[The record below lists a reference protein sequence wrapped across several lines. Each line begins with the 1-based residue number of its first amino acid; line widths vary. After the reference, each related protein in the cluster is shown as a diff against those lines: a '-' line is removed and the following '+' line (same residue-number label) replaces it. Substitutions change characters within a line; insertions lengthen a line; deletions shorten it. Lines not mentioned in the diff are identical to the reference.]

1 MKHIYTKLTFVLLL
15 LMSSISLF
23 ANSSKT
29 YYSTMNVAVA
39 SGQTGYGTVYVTSS
53 GKASDT
59 KKSSSTDSSVSH
71 SYNIVATP
79 SDGYKFTSWSGSG
92 ITFGN
97 TNAASTTGSISTS
110 STSSPGTSKTATA
123 SFKAIEVNS
132 ATNPDVITVTKPST
146 PEVTVSFSVTNGAK
160 TSDFTTPTVTGTGW
174 SYVANSL
181 SVSGTAATVK
191 VKFTATVSTPQNA
204 NNGTVTLTSK
214 EAGGSNKAATLKANV
229 DLTPTLTANPTSLD
243 FGMFTIGVDKKTS
256 KTIALTFSNG
266 VTFDKTADAN
276 IAPFSA
282 SLSSD
287 NKTLTVYYEP
297 TSVGTGTWSKTLTV
311 TAKNGQA
318 TTLSASQTITLTGQ
332 AQSTTHPEY
341 TCTIA
346 DSYFVDD
353 AAIDLNT
360 LWTSTSPAAKKYEIV
375 SFTPLA
381 SAIHTGATAP
391 TISGTSLSLGQAGE
405 LKLKLSQSAAPG
417 FFDGN
422 STKTI
427 IINKKEPNFILSKN
441 TLELDQTATLT
452 LENTNGANVVFSPTG
467 KVSYVASTGVI
478 TATEVGTTQMTIS
491 QSETYKLSAKSQ
503 TFPITVS
510 KKTPTLTVKMGNVA
524 QTSKSVAVGNTVAVT
539 FDKVSDTTVV
549 VTPKNQQQLQYA
561 SFVNDTLTAHKVG
574 SATFR
579 ATLPETETYKETSVE
594 FTLNVTANVLHLPIT
609 MSSSLWNNT
618 SFKVENEGSNSW
630 NNTNGIVLGS
640 VDGGGFDSDD
650 KYVILHFEGIPDKL
664 TFEIA
669 TPSKVGGGIGS
680 LLGGVSN
687 VEWYVKES
695 KTSTMPSTTKW
706 NSTYAEKEFKSYSIQ
721 LDPDTRYVQ
730 LCYSGNF
737 GAYFHNVQISEL
749 KKVEDPTPNKVD
761 FGTAEIN
768 SGVVEKEV
776 NVNWWNIAPMTVT
789 CDNSRF
795 TVTPQ
800 SFGNYEKIG
809 SQTINVSFN
818 HTSDV
823 GEYTGTITISNG
835 DASFTKTIPV
845 SAKTTKH
852 EQHITWNENL
862 ESTGFAMNVGE
873 TYPDNTIIW
882 IAKATNRGTINYTSD
897 KTSIIRVINDTIL
910 EAVGV
915 GTARIIAKQDGD
927 DEFQEVSDTVSFVVT
942 DLRKQKITW
951 NQDFSGLLTNSNDTT
966 LTARAESGCDITYS
980 LSNDTVVSIINDS
993 ILHIIR
999 SGEVVITATQSGCTA
1014 DGVQWLEISQNNYV
1028 IVRDPNE
1035 QCKGYAV
1042 AVSSL
1047 ELNST
1052 NNFKQEYEI
1061 HGVPVSLTFSALH
1074 GTKPKPNIW
1083 TSATYAPLVVEE
1095 YVKKD
1100 GVWKW
1105 INKYNEVVGTSSTPS
1120 GTIALSEGA
1129 TKIRFS
1135 TTEDGTT
1142 HTIEK
1147 IYVTRMKQ
1155 MSSSIDAIHT
1165 EIEANTNWSQRVT
1178 IAHSNI
1184 DFMNISTKKGLL
1196 TLSTTTLG
1204 EGCNDYT
1211 DDEFTISFNTIEP
1224 NKEFVDTVV
1233 ITDNKQEPATIVI
1246 PVYLKSKGL
1255 NQSIS
1260 DFVVSETAYTTD
1272 SIAPFNASVASGL
1285 PVTYSTS
1292 DSTIA
1297 RIVNGNELEILTA
1310 GTVTVR
1316 ASQAGDATHNATYEE
1331 KTLVISKV
1339 TPTIDTYPTTDVHYL
1354 GTWDNSQ
1361 LTKGKAIVTFH
1372 GRANT
1377 QVEGTFEWTENNG
1390 TQVVN
1395 APGNYPYYVTFKPTD
1410 TGKYN
1415 VYTFDMPVTIKK
1427 AIASLEMNDGEVTV
1441 SIPDHIKTIDLNS
1454 LKNSASDNG
1463 SLSYS
1468 VISEN
1473 NTFATVNGNL
1483 FSATAGDEYTILA
1496 TKAETNVYEQATD
1509 TFTVTVNKITP
1520 VVSTS
1525 ELDGVTV
1532 AFGEALSTPT
1542 LSEKLVATDNINN
1555 VTLGGEY
1562 AWKVLPIVGDNK
1574 GTAIFT
1580 PQDTTAYTKAEF
1592 EIELS
1597 VEPIETTYS
1606 ATAHLIFGRP
1616 LSDAVFTNTTK
1627 GILDEDV
1634 EGTIQWAESVDA
1646 TATPLADTYT
1656 NFAIAFTPADGS
1668 NYVSGIGT
1676 CVLVVEQA
1684 GIIFEGDAENNTT
1697 VWGNEDNWLG
1707 NQMPTEEDFVVI
1719 NANVDVTTN
1728 VSIAGL
1734 TINQDHTLTI
1744 KDGGSLTIGNNNS
1757 LFREAYGNIIVEAG
1771 GQLNLGT
1778 GTVELNDFT
1787 LYASASGYTSAEATE
1802 PVPGKSGQ
1810 VSNEQQLTIH
1820 NKAYFVLDLDPSGAA
1835 SYGWYDFTVPFPV
1848 DALHGIT
1855 RQDPETGEWL
1865 TLTNETHY
1873 AIMKYH
1879 EDLRAQGQY
1888 GWKKYTQTL
1897 QPGVAYTMTTNSSI
1911 NRYRFEMTEGSTFNN
1926 NLTIDLQATEGG
1938 LQKDKGWNGVGNGTM
1953 TYVTL
1958 MNAPLHTVQMYNHA
1972 RDMYKVVDASTYQF
1986 VIGSAYFVQ
1995 AEVPSVLTMQANTEA
2010 TPENL
2015 RAPERTPMHQTG
2027 ATLTISQP
2035 NSNSEADRIILTAD
2049 EDATSEYVIGKDL
2062 LKMGTMSKSLEP
2074 RIWSAMK
2081 PAGILCGVYA
2091 PMTQNEATVPFKIYT
2106 PKAGTYTF
2114 SAVDSQ
2120 AESVYLMRNGVIV
2133 WNLSMSDYVI
2143 DLPSGLNT
2151 EYSIRLVAQGMD
2163 AATGVDYLNN
2173 DDENGTIFVEKM
2185 IVDGQLFILRDG
2197 ILYDAQ
2203 GRKVER

>member
-1 MKHIYTKLTFVLLL
+1 MKHIYTQLTFALLL

-39 SGQTGYGTVYVTSS
+39 SGQTGYGTVYVNASGTTSQTKS
-53 GKASDT
+53 ASST
-59 KKSSSTDSSVSH
+59 SSSTSISF
-71 SYNIVATP
+71 NIYATAKE
-79 SDGYKFTSWSGSG
+79 GYKFTSWSGKD
-92 ITFGN
+92 ITFGSTTTAN
-97 TNAASTTGSISTS
+97 TTGSISTS

-123 SFKAIEVNS
+123 SFEAIKVNS

-214 EAGGSNKAATLKANV
+214 EAGGSNKAASLKADV
-229 DLTPTLTANPTSLD
+229 DLTPTLTANPTSLNFD
-243 FGMFTIGVDKKTS
+243 MFTIGVDKKTS

-287 NKTLTVYYEP
+287 HKTLTVYYEP

-341 TCTIA
+341 TCSIA

-360 LWTSTSPAAKKYEIV
+360 LWTSTSPATKTYEIV

-381 SAIHTGATAP
+381 SAIHTGATVP
-391 TISGTSLSLGQAGE
+391 TITGKSLSLGQAGE
-405 LKLKLSQSAAPG
+405 LKLKLSQPATTG
-417 FFDGN
+417 FFKD
-422 STKTI
+422 SVTKTI

-452 LENTNGANVVFSPTG
+452 LENTNGASVVFNPIG

-478 TATEVGTTQMTIS
+478 KATEVGTTQMTVT
-491 QSETYKLSAKSQ
+491 QVETYNLSAKSE
-503 TFPITVS
+503 TMTITVT
-510 KKTPTLTVKMGNVA
+510 KKTPSLSVKMGNVA

-650 KYVILHFEGIPDKL
+650 KYVILHFEGVPDKL

-776 NVNWWNIAPMTVT
+776 NVNWWNISPMTVT

-882 IAKATNRGTINYTSD
+882 IAKATNRGTIKYTSD

-951 NQDFSGLLTNSNDTT
+951 NQDFSGLLTTSNDTT

-1155 MSSSIDAIHT
+1155 LSSSIDAIHT

-1196 TLSTTTLG
+1196 TLSTTSLG

-1211 DDEFTISFNTIEP
+1211 NDEFTISFTTTEG

-1233 ITDNKQEPATIVI
+1233 ITDNKQVPATIVI

-1255 NQSIS
+1255 NQTIS
-1260 DFVVSETAYTTD
+1260 GFIVPETANTTD
-1272 SIAPFNASVASGL
+1272 SIAPFTASVVSGL
-1285 PVTYSTS
+1285 PVTYTTT
-1292 DSTIA
+1292 DTTVA
-1297 RIVNGNELEILTA
+1297 RIVNGNELEIIAA
-1310 GTVTVR
+1310 GTVKVK
-1316 ASQAGDATHNATYEE
+1316 AIQVGDATHNATYEE

-1339 TPTIDTYPTTDVHYL
+1339 TPTIATNPTTEVRCFS
-1354 GTWDNSQ
+1354 TWDNSQ
-1361 LTKGKAIVTFH
+1361 FTEGKAVVTFH

-1377 QVEGTFEWTENNG
+1377 QVEGNFEWVENLGN
-1390 TQVVN
+1390 QVTNV
-1395 APGNYPYYVTFKPTD
+1395 PGSYPYYVTFKPTD
-1410 TGKYN
+1410 SGKFNDVTFVMPVEVLRAKSVIAVDNSTLLARFPEQNATLDLSTLVTEQTGEGAL
-1415 VYTFDMPVTIKK
+1415 TFDFVNSDITTATIDE
-1427 AIASLEMNDGEVTV
+1427 ATFTATALGDYSIRATIAQTPYYTEETFDFTV
-1441 SIPDHIKTIDLNS
+1441 SI
-1454 LKNSASDNG
+1454 
-1463 SLSYS
+1463 
-1468 VISEN
+1468 
-1473 NTFATVNGNL
+1473 
-1483 FSATAGDEYTILA
+1483 
-1496 TKAETNVYEQATD
+1496 
-1509 TFTVTVNKITP
+1509 
-1520 VVSTS
+1520 
-1525 ELDGVTV
+1525 
-1532 AFGEALSTPT
+1532 
-1542 LSEKLVATDNINN
+1542 
-1555 VTLGGEY
+1555 
-1562 AWKVLPIVGDNK
+1562 
-1574 GTAIFT
+1574 
-1580 PQDTTAYTKAEF
+1580 
-1592 EIELS
+1592 IE
-1597 VEPIETTYS
+1597 
-1606 ATAHLIFGRP
+1606 
-1616 LSDAVFTNTTK
+1616 
-1627 GILDEDV
+1627 
-1634 EGTIQWAESVDA
+1634 
-1646 TATPLADTYT
+1646 
-1656 NFAIAFTPADGS
+1656 
-1668 NYVSGIGT
+1668 
-1676 CVLVVEQA
+1676 
-1684 GIIFEGDAENNTT
+1684 GIIFDGTNA
-1697 VWGNEDNWLG
+1697 
-1707 NQMPTEEDFVVI
+1707 PTPTADDPVIIRTNMTIDFEME
-1719 NANVDVTTN
+1719 AK
-1728 VSIAGL
+1728 AL
-1734 TINQDHTLTI
+1734 TIDDGYTLTI
-1744 KDGGSLTIGNNNS
+1744 ADGGKLTVGNESSLT
-1757 LFREAYGNIIVEAG
+1757 RTEYGNIIVEAG
-1771 GQLNLGT
+1771 GQLNLGS

-1787 LYASASGYTSAEATE
+1787 LHAAIGDDEHAA
-1802 PVPGKSGQ
+1802 KSGQ
-1810 VSNEQQLTIH
+1810 VSNEQLLQAHGHT
-1820 NKAYFVLDLDPSGAA
+1820 YFVIDIDPRDHADDE
-1835 SYGWYDFTVPFPV
+1835 GWYFFTVPFQV
-1848 DALHGIT
+1848 NAMTGIT
-1855 RQDPETGEWL
+1855 RRDGNNWIG
-1865 TLTNETHY
+1865 NMKFDADY
-1873 AIMKYH
+1873 SIMTYH
-1879 EDLRAQGQY
+1879 EELRAQGKY
-1888 GWKKYTQTL
+1888 GWQKFKGIM
-1897 QPGVAYTMTTNSSI
+1897 QPGVAYLFGTNFTEDH
-1911 NRYRFEMTEGSTFNN
+1911 YRFEMVEGGSFNSN
-1926 NLTIDLQATEGG
+1926 HDQALQATTGG
-1938 LQKDKGWNGVGNGTM
+1938 TDANKGWNGVGNGTM

-1958 MNAPLHTVQMYNHA
+1958 TDAPLSRVQMYNHGTNSY
-1972 RDMYKVVDASTYQF
+1972 DVISTDDNQF
-1986 VIGSAYFVQ
+1986 VVGSAYFVQ
-1995 AEVPSVLTMQANTEA
+1995 AESNSTLTMVSA
-2010 TPENL
+2010 TDATRTL
-2015 RAPERTPMHQTG
+2015 RAPARTPMYQTD
-2027 ATLTISQP
+2027 ATIAVSHV
-2035 NSNSEADRIILTAD
+2035 NSATEADQMYILAD

-2062 LKMGTMSKSLEP
+2062 LKMGTMSQSRKT
-2074 RIWSAMK
+2074 RIWTGMK
-2081 PAGILCGVYA
+2081 PAGIMCSVYA
-2091 PMTQNEATVPFKIYT
+2091 PMQQDEATVPFGLYLPT
-2106 PKAGTYTF
+2106 AGTYTI
-2114 SAVDSQ
+2114 SARDSH
-2120 AESVYLMRNGVIV
+2120 AENVYLLRNGVII
-2133 WNLSMSDYVI
+2133 WDLSMSDYNVE
-2143 DLPSGLNT
+2143 LASGVNYD
-2151 EYSIRLVAQGMD
+2151 YSILLVAQGTNT
-2163 AATGVDYLNN
+2163 ATGVDNLNN
-2173 DDENGTIFVEKM
+2173 NNENGTIFVEKM
-2185 IVDGQLFILRDG
+2185 IVDGKLFLLRDG
-2197 ILYDAQ
+2197 ILYDAT
-2203 GRKVER
+2203 GKKVESTK